1 MADQQGCI
9 LVIEVKVND
18 EIYVLAWKYYS
29 SMVLANIYNLNT
41 ELEQLFSLS
50 QLSRFSENIHNI
62 NSKKIVLGRDFLS

>member
-9 LVIEVKVND
+9 LVIEVEVND

-29 SMVLANIYNLNT
+29 SMVLANIYNPNT

-62 NSKKIVLGRDFLS
+62 NSKKIVLGGDFLS